1 MIFRPL
7 RFKIVALLSLLVLV
21 SMTAG
26 FFLGAIFANVINKKK
41 ENPAYWKQAA
51 MKHLEKLK
59 PDAEQKKRFEV
70 PIDAAV
76 KDLSELRQQAIK
88 DIWKIVDQAVIDI
101 EKDLKPE
108 QRETFEKIKPKA
120 PPEAK

>member
-26 FFLGAIFANVINKKK
+26 FFLGAIVANKVNKKK
-41 ENPAYWKQAA
+41 ENPTYWKEAA
-51 MKHLEKLK
+51 MKHLEKLR
-59 PDAEQKKRFEV
+59 PDAEQKKKLEV

-76 KDLSELRQQAIK
+76 KDLTDLRKQAIK
-88 DIWKIVDQAVIDI
+88 DVWQIVDRAVIDI
-101 EKDLKPE
+101 DKQLTPE
-108 QRETFEKIKPKA
+108 QRETFEKLKPKT

>member
-26 FFLGAIFANVINKKK
+26 FFLGAIVANKVNKKK
-41 ENPAYWKQAA
+41 ENPTYWKEAA

-59 PDAEQKKRFEV
+59 PDDAQRKQFEV
-70 PIDAAV
+70 PIDTAV
-76 KDLSELRQQAIK
+76 KDLTDLRQQAIK
-88 DIWKIVDQAVIDI
+88 DVWKIVDRAVIDV